1 MSQTNDELKREFE
14 KVVDLLIQIESARE
28 SISSLLK
35 DIKAEYNIEI
45 PVARRVA
52 NVMRKN
58 SRAEEEEKWNEFNEL
73 LDSVILCLIL
83 FLDYLLLS

>member
-58 SRAEEEEKWNEFNEL
+58 SRAEEEDKWNEFNEL
-73 LDSVILCLIL
+73 LDSVI
-83 FLDYLLLS
+83 

>member
-1 MSQTNDELKREFE
+1 MSTDVELKKEFD

-58 SRAEEEEKWNEFNEL
+58 SRAEEEEKWNNFNEL
-73 LDSVILCLIL
+73 LDTLE
-83 FLDYLLLS
+83 

>member
-14 KVVDLLIQIESARE
+14 KVVDLLVQIESARE

-52 NVMRKN
+52 NVM
-58 SRAEEEEKWNEFNEL
+58 AL
-73 LDSVILCLIL
+73 SVIIMLPYVADSLLIL
-83 FLDYLLLS
+83 SLDYYPLCGV

>member
-14 KVVDLLIQIESARE
+14 KVVDLLVQIESARE

-58 SRAEEEEKWNEFNEL
+58 SRAEEEEKLNEFNEL
-73 LDSVILCLIL
+73 LDSVI
-83 FLDYLLLS
+83 

>member
-1 MSQTNDELKREFE
+1 MSQTTDKELKAEFE
-14 KVVDLLIQIESARE
+14 KVVDLLVQIEAARE

-35 DIKAEYNIEI
+35 DIKSEYNIEI

-58 SRAEEEEKWNEFNEL
+58 SRAEEEEKWTEFNEL
-73 LDSVILCLIL
+73 LDSVT
-83 FLDYLLLS
+83 

>member
-1 MSQTNDELKREFE
+1 MSQTNNELKDELE

-28 SISSLLK
+28 GISSRLK
-35 DIKAEYNIEI
+35 DIKAEYDIEI

-58 SRAEEEEKWNEFNEL
+58 SRSEEEQKWEEFNEL
-73 LDSVILCLIL
+73 LDSVT
-83 FLDYLLLS
+83 

>member
-14 KVVDLLIQIESARE
+14 KVVDLLVQIESARE

-58 SRAEEEEKWNEFNEL
+58 SRAEEEEKWNELNEI
-73 LDSVILCLIL
+73 LDSVI
-83 FLDYLLLS
+83 

>member
-1 MSQTNDELKREFE
+1 M
-14 KVVDLLIQIESARE
+14 
-28 SISSLLK
+28 LK

-73 LDSVILCLIL
+73 LDSVI
-83 FLDYLLLS
+83 

>member
-1 MSQTNDELKREFE
+1 MSQTDEELKREFE
-14 KVVDLLIQIESARE
+14 KVVDLLVQIESARE

-58 SRAEEEEKWNEFNEL
+58 SRAEEEEKWNNFNEL
-73 LDSVILCLIL
+73 LDTLE
-83 FLDYLLLS
+83 

>member
-14 KVVDLLIQIESARE
+14 KVVDLLVQIESARE

-35 DIKAEYNIEI
+35 DIKAEYNIDI
-45 PVARRVA
+45 PFARRVA
-52 NVMRKN
+52 NLMRKN

-73 LDSVILCLIL
+73 LDSVI
-83 FLDYLLLS
+83 

>member
-14 KVVDLLIQIESARE
+14 KVVDLLVQIESARE

-58 SRAEEEEKWNEFNEL
+58 SRDEEEEKWNEFNEL
-73 LDSVILCLIL
+73 LDSVI
-83 FLDYLLLS
+83 

>member
-14 KVVDLLIQIESARE
+14 KVVDLLVQIESARE

-58 SRAEEEEKWNEFNEL
+58 SRAEEEEKVE
-73 LDSVILCLIL
+73 
-83 FLDYLLLS
+83 

>member
-14 KVVDLLIQIESARE
+14 KVVDLLVQIESARE

-58 SRAEEEEKWNEFNEL
+58 SRAEEEEKWNEFKEL
-73 LDSVILCLIL
+73 LDRVI
-83 FLDYLLLS
+83 

>member
-1 MSQTNDELKREFE
+1 MSQTNDELNREFE
-14 KVVDLLIQIESARE
+14 KVVDLLVQIESARE

-58 SRAEEEEKWNEFNEL
+58 SRAEEEEKWNNFNEL
-73 LDSVILCLIL
+73 LDTLE
-83 FLDYLLLS
+83 

>member
-1 MSQTNDELKREFE
+1 MSTDVELKKEFE
-14 KVVDLLIQIESARE
+14 KVVDLMIQIESARE

-35 DIKAEYNIEI
+35 DIKSEYNIEI

-52 NVMRKN
+52 TVMRKN

-73 LDSVILCLIL
+73 LDSIT
-83 FLDYLLLS
+83 

>member
-14 KVVDLLIQIESARE
+14 KVVDLLIQIETARD

-35 DIKAEYNIEI
+35 DIKGEYNIEI

-73 LDSVILCLIL
+73 LDSVT
-83 FLDYLLLS
+83 

>member
-1 MSQTNDELKREFE
+1 MSTDVELKKEFE

-58 SRAEEEEKWNEFNEL
+58 SRAEEEEKWNNFNEL
-73 LDSVILCLIL
+73 LDTLE
-83 FLDYLLLS
+83 

>member
-1 MSQTNDELKREFE
+1 MSRTNDELKNELE

-28 SISSLLK
+28 GISSRLK

-58 SRAEEEEKWNEFNEL
+58 SRAEEEEKWNNFNEL
-73 LDSVILCLIL
+73 LDTLE
-83 FLDYLLLS
+83 

>member
-14 KVVDLLIQIESARE
+14 KVVDLLVQIESARE

-35 DIKAEYNIEI
+35 DIKAEYNIEM
-45 PVARRVA
+45 PGARRVA

-73 LDSVILCLIL
+73 LDSVI
-83 FLDYLLLS
+83 

>member
-1 MSQTNDELKREFE
+1 MSTDVELKKEFE

-73 LDSVILCLIL
+73 LDSVI
-83 FLDYLLLS
+83 

>member
-14 KVVDLLIQIESARE
+14 KVVDLLIQIETARD

-35 DIKAEYNIEI
+35 DIKGEYNIEI
-45 PVARRVA
+45 PVAQRVA

-58 SRAEEEEKWNEFNEL
+58 SRAEEEEKWNSMYTKTMVN
-73 LDSVILCLIL
+73 
-83 FLDYLLLS
+83 FLVD

>member
-14 KVVDLLIQIESARE
+14 KVVDLLVQIESARE

-35 DIKAEYNIEI
+35 DIKAEYGIEI

-58 SRAEEEEKWNEFNEL
+58 SRAEEEE
-73 LDSVILCLIL
+73 
-83 FLDYLLLS
+83 

>member
-14 KVVDLLIQIESARE
+14 KVVDLLVQIESARE

-35 DIKAEYNIEI
+35 DIIAEYNIEF

-73 LDSVILCLIL
+73 LDSVI
-83 FLDYLLLS
+83 

>member
-1 MSQTNDELKREFE
+1 MSTDVELKKEFE

-73 LDSVILCLIL
+73 LDSVE
-83 FLDYLLLS
+83 

>member
-1 MSQTNDELKREFE
+1 MSQTTDKELKTEFE

-28 SISSLLK
+28 AISSLLK
-35 DIKAEYNIEI
+35 DLKAEYDIEI

-58 SRAEEEEKWNEFNEL
+58 SRTEEEEKWEEFNII
-73 LDSVILCLIL
+73 LDTVL
-83 FLDYLLLS
+83 

>member
-1 MSQTNDELKREFE
+1 MSQTDEELKREFE
-14 KVVDLLIQIESARE
+14 KVVDLLVQIESARE

-35 DIKAEYNIEI
+35 DIKSEYNIEI

-58 SRAEEEEKWNEFNEL
+58 SRA
-73 LDSVILCLIL
+73 
-83 FLDYLLLS
+83 

>member
-14 KVVDLLIQIESARE
+14 KVVDLLVQIESARE

-58 SRAEEEEKWNEFNEL
+58 SRAEEE
-73 LDSVILCLIL
+73 
-83 FLDYLLLS
+83 

>member
-14 KVVDLLIQIESARE
+14 KVVDLLVQI
-28 SISSLLK
+28 

-73 LDSVILCLIL
+73 LDSVI
-83 FLDYLLLS
+83 

>member
-14 KVVDLLIQIESARE
+14 KVVDLLVQIESARE
-28 SISSLLK
+28 SISSLLNDK
-35 DIKAEYNIEI
+35 KAEYNIEI

-58 SRAEEEEKWNEFNEL
+58 SRAEEEE
-73 LDSVILCLIL
+73 
-83 FLDYLLLS
+83 

>member
-14 KVVDLLIQIESARE
+14 KVVDLLVQIESARE

-58 SRAEEEEKWNEFNEL
+58 SRSEEEEKWNEFNEL
-73 LDSVILCLIL
+73 LDSVI
-83 FLDYLLLS
+83 

>member
-14 KVVDLLIQIESARE
+14 KVVDLLVQIESARE
-28 SISSLLK
+28 SISYLLK

-58 SRAEEEEKWNEFNEL
+58 SRAEDEEKWNEFNEL
-73 LDSVILCLIL
+73 LDSVT
-83 FLDYLLLS
+83 

>member
-14 KVVDLLIQIESARE
+14 KVVDLLVQIESARE

-58 SRAEEEEKWNEFNEL
+58 SRAEEEEKWNNFNEL
-73 LDSVILCLIL
+73 LDTLE
-83 FLDYLLLS
+83 

>member
-1 MSQTNDELKREFE
+1 MSELNKELKAEFE
-14 KVVDLLIQIESARE
+14 RVVDLLIQIESARE

-35 DIKAEYNIEI
+35 DIKEEHGIEI

-58 SRAEEEEKWNEFNEL
+58 SRTEEEEKWEEFN
-73 LDSVILCLIL
+73 VILDTVL
-83 FLDYLLLS
+83 